1 MSGGAGND
9 TFVVDN
15 VGDLVTE
22 ALGAGTDLVQTSL
35 TTYLLGA
42 NVENLTYTGAGNF
55 TGTGNALAN
64 TITGGVGNDTLNGG
78 AGADRLVGGAGN
90 DTYVVDA
97 AADVVVEVAGGGTD
111 TVQTSLASYTLGAE
125 VENLTYTGVGNFVG
139 NGNGLDNVITGGVGN
154 DTLNGNGG
162 NDILNGGNG
171 VDVLNGGAGNDTL
184 FGGDANDTLLGGIG
198 DDFIDGGTGNNRVTG
213 GAGNDTLVAS
223 SGNDI
228 FVFAAGFGA
237 DQIIGFDADA
247 AGGQDRLDISS
258 FGVNAATFVGNV
270 IITDVGA
277 DTLISSAGAE
287 SIRLVGVADATTITA
302 ADFILAT

>member
-1 MSGGAGND
+1 M
-9 TFVVDN
+9 
-15 VGDLVTE
+15 
-22 ALGAGTDLVQTSL
+22 
-35 TTYLLGA
+35 
-42 NVENLTYTGAGNF
+42 
-55 TGTGNALAN
+55 
-64 TITGGVGNDTLNGG
+64 
-78 AGADRLVGGAGN
+78 
-90 DTYVVDA
+90 
-97 AADVVVEVAGGGTD
+97 VEVAGGRYGHRADVARPATRWA
-111 TVQTSLASYTLGAE
+111 LE

-139 NGNGLDNVITGGVGN
+139 NGNGLDNVINGGVGN

-162 NDILNGGNG
+162 NDILQRRKRG
-171 VDVLNGGAGNDTL
+171 DVLNGGAGNDTL

-198 DDFIDGGTGNNRVTG
+198 DDFIDGGTLCNNRVIG

-258 FGVNAATFVGNV
+258 FGVNAVTFVGNV

-277 DTLISSAGAE
+277 DTMISSG
-287 SIRLVGVADATTITA
+287 RR
-302 ADFILAT
+302 

>member
-1 MSGGAGND
+1 M
-9 TFVVDN
+9 
-15 VGDLVTE
+15 
-22 ALGAGTDLVQTSL
+22 
-35 TTYLLGA
+35 
-42 NVENLTYTGAGNF
+42 
-55 TGTGNALAN
+55 
-64 TITGGVGNDTLNGG
+64 
-78 AGADRLVGGAGN
+78 
-90 DTYVVDA
+90 
-97 AADVVVEVAGGGTD
+97 
-111 TVQTSLASYTLGAE
+111 
-125 VENLTYTGVGNFVG
+125 
-139 NGNGLDNVITGGVGN
+139 
-154 DTLNGNGG
+154 
-162 NDILNGGNG
+162 
-171 VDVLNGGAGNDTL
+171 NGGAGNDTL

-258 FGVNAATFVGNV
+258 FGVNAVTFVGNV